1 MSGSFLGPAV
11 DYISNIPDMPGVI
24 KADSAKFEAALN
36 SISTS
41 KYDFEGVIVQIYPVE
56 ENGMMMDINGIS
68 YLVPLDLAFSLPLE
82 IDQIYRGF
90 TKIIEITEGNRA
102 MKALEPI
109 IEKVAKY
116 KYISPD
122 APIDLEA

>member
-82 IDQIYRGF
+82 IDQI
-90 TKIIEITEGNRA
+90 
-102 MKALEPI
+102 
-109 IEKVAKY
+109 
-116 KYISPD
+116 
-122 APIDLEA
+122 